1 MKQQVQR
8 NQGGILTL
16 EKALPIAVN
25 SFNSDQQETTFPRAK
40 DRNSLNKP
48 GH

>member
-25 SFNSDQQETTFPRAK
+25 SLNSEQQETTFPRAK
-40 DRNSLNKP
+40 DRNSFNKP
-48 GH
+48 GQ